1 MLFTVSE
8 RWIKES
14 ELALERIRKQSATE
28 PKDRLERV
36 KNIKTMLRIMGRSL
50 SGWTRWIN
58 NPATM
63 TSFSEDEL
71 QQMESH
77 LSKVAESFI
86 QYDIEAVKLGQEK
99 GLKRRIRLINLRLF
113 FSIIYLACNGKK

>member
-1 MLFTVSE
+1 VVFTLSE

-14 ELALERIRKQSATE
+14 ELALEKIRKQSSTE
-28 PKDRLERV
+28 SKDRLERV
-36 KNIKTMLRIMGRSL
+36 KNIKTMLRIMGHSL
-50 SGWTRWIN
+50 SGWTRWVN

-63 TSFSEDEL
+63 ASFSEDEL

-86 QYDIEAVKLGQEK
+86 KYDIEAVKLGQEK
-99 GLKRRIRLINLRLF
+99 GLKRRRAVDRKPIRFIM
-113 FSIIYLACNGKK
+113 